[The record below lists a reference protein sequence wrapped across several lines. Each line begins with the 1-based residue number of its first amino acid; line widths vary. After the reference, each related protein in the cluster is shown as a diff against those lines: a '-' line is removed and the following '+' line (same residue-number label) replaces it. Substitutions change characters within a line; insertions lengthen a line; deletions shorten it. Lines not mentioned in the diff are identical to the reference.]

1 MKCILN
7 LLSVLALPLIALSQ
21 GPNGLHFDGV
31 NDYVQS
37 NYNGISGTGARTVE
51 CWVKTTAN
59 CIPNQGGL
67 QNTLVDWGSFVTGG
81 RFTMNILWSNAL
93 RIEVGGSGLS
103 GSTPINDGVWHHV
116 AAVYDP
122 SGGNNKY
129 RLYVDGSLEAQGN
142 LTTPMNTGTSTKV
155 RIGRRIDGV
164 NYFNGSV
171 DEVRIWAYA
180 KTSNQIAGLMDTEIC
195 YDAPGLMFYYN
206 FNHGTAG
213 GMNVGVNTVEDQANN
228 YDGNLNGFSYTGTAS
243 NWVDGAPVSGSTFTE
258 QSVTSCGAWSLV
270 DGTAVTESGTYVEQ
284 LEAASGCDSVVTTT
298 FTYAPVLGDTIVWQ
312 SCGAM
317 VSPGGLEL
325 AASGIYT
332 DALVTAEGCDSL
344 VVVDFTLLPAPVT
357 ELSVTACGSFTDASG
372 NVYTAS
378 GEVTEVHPSVGG
390 CDSTVVIDLTVLPV
404 ATVGVVAQICE
415 GESFLGPDGLDYS
428 ESGLYTFILEAANG
442 CDSVVTLDLEVA
454 AGGVE
459 LAETA
464 AGWEVVSPP
473 AGATFQWSTCAGEL
487 VDGATGAELTGVPS
501 GEYAC
506 SVSVGNCTW
515 VSDCVEVVTGLP
527 GLQAPSLQVFPVPA
541 RDWVQLTWGPGTVA
555 LEVLNAQGQIL
566 ERWPV
571 PPTATTF
578 RRALNLAPGAYFLT
592 DGTVVRPLWV
602 E

>member
-1 MKCILN
+1 MRILN
-7 LLSVLALPLIALSQ
+7 LVSAFLLPLLALSQ
-21 GPNGLHFDGV
+21 GPNALHFDGV

-37 NYNGISGTGARTVE
+37 NYNGIPGTGARTVE

-59 CIPNQGGL
+59 CNPNQGGL
-67 QNTLVDWGSFVTGG
+67 QNTLVDWGTFVTGG
-81 RFTMNILWSNAL
+81 RFTMNILWNNAL
-93 RIEVGGSGLS
+93 RIEVGGAGLS
-103 GSTPINDGVWHHV
+103 GTTPINDGVWHHV

-122 SGGNNKY
+122 NGGNNKY

-142 LTTPMNTGTSTKV
+142 LTTALNTGTSTKV

-171 DEVRIWAYA
+171 DEVRIWSYA
-180 KTSNQIAGLMDTEIC
+180 KTSTQIAALMDNEIC
-195 YDAPGLMFYYN
+195 FDATGLQFYYN
-206 FNHGTAG
+206 FNQGTAG
-213 GMNVGVNTVEDQANN
+213 GNNVGVNTVEDQANN
-228 YDGNLNGFSYTGTAS
+228 YDGNLNGFSFTGTAS
-243 NWVDGAPVSGSTFTE
+243 NWVDGAPVSGGSFTA
-258 QSVTSCGAWSLV
+258 QSVTSCGAWTLA
-270 DGTAVTESGTYVEQ
+270 DGTLTTSSGTYVEQ
-284 LEAASGCDSVVTTT
+284 LESASGCDSVVTTE
-298 FTYAPVLGDTIVWQ
+298 FTYAPVVGDTLDWQ
-312 SCGAM
+312 SCSAM
-317 VSPGGLEL
+317 FSPGGMEL
-325 AASGIYT
+325 SATGMYT

-344 VVVDFTLLPAPVT
+344 VVVNFTLLPAPVT

-378 GEVTEVHPSVGG
+378 GEVTEVHPSAGV
-390 CDSTVVIDLTVLPV
+390 CDSTVVIDLTVLPIS
-404 ATVGVVAQICE
+404 TVGVVAQICE

-428 ESGLYTFILEAANG
+428 ESGLYTFFLEAANG

-464 AGWEVVSPP
+464 AGWEVVSPA
-473 AGATFQWSTCAGEL
+473 AGSTFQWWTCGGEP
-487 VDGATGAELTGVPS
+487 VDGATEGELTGVPS

-506 SVSVGNCTW
+506 SVTVGGCTW
-515 VSDCVEVVTGLP
+515 MSDCVELVTGVDA
-527 GLQAPSLQVFPVPA
+527 LQAPSLQVFPVPA
-541 RDWVQLTWGPGTVA
+541 RDWVQVTWGFGTVA

-571 PPTATTF
+571 PPGASSF

-592 DGTVVRPLWV
+592 DGTEVRPLWV